1 MRILIL
7 GLGQYP
13 KGSGVQAA
21 LYFARRGDQVT
32 VYDFFYTPAMDAN
45 IKTLKKFKN
54 VRFVMGKRKLEEVA
68 KADLIVKHQ
77 RIRSTE
83 PEVVEAMRLE
93 KPMESELSIFL
104 KYCPCKVIGI
114 TGTRGK
120 STTTALTYELLKAGL
135 SRKVWLGGNI
145 LLSPLTFLHQ
155 VKAKD
160 LVVLEVSSFQ
170 LEGTGMARVSPQVAV
185 WTNLMPDHLNAYP
198 SMKEYA
204 EAKAQIFRHQKPEDT
219 VFLPAEK
226 SFSEYAKSAPGHVIR
241 FGKKGSEAE
250 KMVSSTKMLL
260 LGEHNVRNAVLA
272 TEIALFMG
280 VKKASIKKTLRTFKG
295 LPNRLEVIA
304 VKKGIRFVN
313 DTTATT
319 PDATK
324 VAIEA
329 LKDAKHVKLIFGGA
343 DKELRFEEIADVLK
357 KQKDRISLF
366 ILKGTAEEKIRAA
379 FAAKKL
385 SFEFYGSMKEV
396 FVAVTKSAK
405 KGETVLLSPGCASF
419 GLFQNEYDRGEQFV
433 KLVKAWK

>member
-250 KMVSSTKMLL
+250 KMVSSTK
-260 LGEHNVRNAVLA
+260 
-272 TEIALFMG
+272 
-280 VKKASIKKTLRTFKG
+280 K
-295 LPNRLEVIA
+295 
-304 VKKGIRFVN
+304 
-313 DTTATT
+313 
-319 PDATK
+319 
-324 VAIEA
+324 
-329 LKDAKHVKLIFGGA
+329 
-343 DKELRFEEIADVLK
+343 
-357 KQKDRISLF
+357 
-366 ILKGTAEEKIRAA
+366 
-379 FAAKKL
+379 
-385 SFEFYGSMKEV
+385 
-396 FVAVTKSAK
+396 
-405 KGETVLLSPGCASF
+405 
-419 GLFQNEYDRGEQFV
+419 
-433 KLVKAWK
+433 

>member
-45 IKTLKKFKN
+45 VKTLKKYKN
-54 VRFVMGKRKLEEVA
+54 VRFVLGKRKLEEVA
-68 KADLIVKHQ
+68 KAELIVKHQ

-83 PEVVEAMRLE
+83 PEVVEAMRLG

-135 SRKVWLGGNI
+135 KQKVWLGGNI
-145 LLSPLTFLHQ
+145 LLSPLTFLHR

-160 LVVLEVSSFQ
+160 VVVLEVSSFQ
-170 LEGTGMARVSPQVAV
+170 LEGTGAAGVSPQVAV

-198 SMKEYA
+198 SMVEYA
-204 EAKAQIFRHQKPEDT
+204 EAKAQIFRHQKPDDV
-219 VFLPAEK
+219 VFLPADK
-226 SFSEYAKSAPGHVIR
+226 GFNGYAASAPGRVIR
-241 FGKKGSEAE
+241 HGKKGSEAE
-250 KMVSSTKMLL
+250 KIVSSVKMLL
-260 LGEHNVRNAVLA
+260 LGEHNLRNAMLA
-272 TEIALFMG
+272 TEVALLMG
-280 VKKASIKKTLRTFKG
+280 VAKSTIKQVLRTFKG
-295 LPNRLEVIA
+295 LPDRLQVIA
-304 VKKGIRFVN
+304 TKKGIRFVN

-324 VAIEA
+324 VALEA
-329 LKDAKHVKLIFGGA
+329 LKDTKKIHLIFGGA
-343 DKELRFEEIADVLK
+343 DKELVFEEIASVLK
-357 KQKDRISLF
+357 KQKARVDIFVLT
-366 ILKGTAEEKIRAA
+366 GTAEGKIRAA
-379 FAAKKL
+379 FEAKKL
-385 SFEFYGSMKEV
+385 AFKVYGSMKEV
-396 FVAVTKSAK
+396 FIAAVSNAK
-405 KGETVLLSPGCASF
+405 KGDTVLLSPGCASF
-419 GLFQNEYDRGEQFV
+419 GLFKNEYDRGEQFV
-433 KLVKAWK
+433 KLVKKWK